1 MKWWRKWYH
10 QILWD
15 WYISPCVNIPRD
27 INQNYTTFT
36 NYIAKRIHSKKDK
49 QCSLCS
55 CVITFFILWFE
66 SINLCHVVEEEM
78 KQPSC
83 QMRYQR
89 DIAYPRTRLKNE
101 VLSSKLPLKSFKGT
115 QLQYFSSV
123 IQRKG
128 LGARDISQLSL

>member
-1 MKWWRKWYH
+1 
-10 QILWD
+10 
-15 WYISPCVNIPRD
+15 
-27 INQNYTTFT
+27 
-36 NYIAKRIHSKKDK
+36 
-49 QCSLCS
+49 
-55 CVITFFILWFE
+55 
-66 SINLCHVVEEEM
+66 M

-89 DIAYPRTRLKNE
+89 DIAYPRTRLKIE
-101 VLSSKLPLKSFKGT
+101 VLSSKLPLPGLKSFKGT